1 MAEALRLDLDALLSG
16 GQLPGLPQS
25 AINLLQLSKN
35 PKAGPADFAK
45 PIEADPGLTSQVLW
59 FVNSSYFGFSREIS
73 GVRQAVQ
80 LVGIRTVK
88 NFALWSAVFSLMPNP
103 KCGPFDLKCLW
114 QDSLRRALF
123 AKTVAGLLAVKD
135 GEDAF
140 VAALLQDMAVP
151 ILAKAYPAEYEKL
164 LEGRDNGRRR
174 LSDLERER
182 FGLTHAE
189 AAGRMARHWN
199 LPESTSQLV
208 EKHTALDELSPGAAR
223 CEQLAVALSSL
234 LPACRDDSW
243 PELETF
249 EEQFRKTLPAGTEPG
264 QMLRRIDEDFAGMAP
279 ILKIALPKKSLAECY
294 DEGRAVPA

>member
-1 MAEALRLDLDALLSG
+1 MAARTLDLEKLLTG

-25 AINLLQLSKN
+25 AINLLQLSKDA
-35 PKAGPADFAK
+35 KAGPAEFAK
-45 PIEADPGLTSQVLW
+45 PIEADPGLTSQVLR

-123 AKTVAGLLAVKD
+123 ARLVAKQLGVKD

-151 ILAKAYPAEYEKL
+151 VLAKAYPAEYQQL
-164 LEGRDNGRRR
+164 LEARENGKRR
-174 LSDLERER
+174 LSDLEREH
-182 FGLTHAE
+182 FGMTHAE
-189 AAGRMARHWN
+189 AAGHMARHWN
-199 LPESTSQLV
+199 LPESTARFV
-208 EKHTALDELSPGAAR
+208 ERHTSVSELAAGTAEP
-223 CEQLAVALSSL
+223 EQLAVTLSAL
-234 LPACRDDSW
+234 LPACRDESW
-243 PELETF
+243 PELGSF
-249 EEQFRKTLPAGTEPG
+249 DDHYRKLLPAEPAAET
-264 QMLRRIDEDFAGMAP
+264 LRRVDEDFAEMAP
-279 ILKIALPKKSLAECY
+279 ILKIASPKRSLLECY
-294 DEGRAVPA
+294 DEARAVPA

>member
-1 MAEALRLDLDALLSG
+1 MAEARTMDLDRLLTG

-25 AINLLQLSKN
+25 AINLLQLSKD
-35 PKAGPADFAK
+35 PKAGPPEFAK
-45 PIEADPGLTSQVLW
+45 PIEADPGLTSQVLR

-123 AKTVAGLLAVKD
+123 AKNVAKQLGSKD

-151 ILAKAYPAEYEKL
+151 ILAKAYPAEYQEL
-164 LEGRDNGRRR
+164 LEGRENGKRR

-182 FGLTHAE
+182 WGLTHAE

-199 LPESTSQLV
+199 LPEGTSLLI
-208 EKHTALDELSPGAAR
+208 EKHVTLSELKPGGGR
-223 CEQLAVALSSL
+223 PEQLAVALSAL
-234 LPACRDDSW
+234 LPACRDESW
-243 PELETF
+243 PELALFDEHY
-249 EEQFRKTLPAGTEPG
+249 QKLLPGAEIPDL
-264 QMLRRIDEDFAGMAP
+264 LRQIDESFGEMAP
-279 ILKIALPKKSLAECY
+279 ILKIAAPKKSLAECY
-294 DEGRAVPA
+294 EEARCVPT